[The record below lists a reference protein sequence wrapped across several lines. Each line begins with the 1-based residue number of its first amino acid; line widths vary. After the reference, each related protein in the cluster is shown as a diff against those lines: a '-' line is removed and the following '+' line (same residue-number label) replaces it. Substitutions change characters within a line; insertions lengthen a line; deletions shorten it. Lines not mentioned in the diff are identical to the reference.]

1 MRHHAE
7 ALAARFPPLMVAAR
21 RVAQTVAQGL
31 HGRRQ
36 AGMGETFW
44 QFRQYQS
51 FDSVRRIDWR
61 RSARSRTVFVRETE
75 WEAAQSVWIWRDP
88 SPSMAWRS
96 GRALPEKRER
106 AELLALA
113 LAALLTD
120 GGESVAALG
129 EQLRPM
135 SGRDGLNRFADHL
148 SLSRGQP
155 ASVPP
160 LDRLPRHAEIVLVGD
175 FLEPIE
181 DLRRVFEHYVASGVR
196 GHLLQ
201 VTDPAEEGFPYRG
214 RIRFEGT
221 EAEPPHLLRRADLVR
236 EDYAGRLAA
245 HRAALADL
253 ARLASWSFSR
263 HVTSSPPEAALL
275 SLYVAL
281 SQRQA

>member
-44 QFRQYQS
+44 QFRHYQS

-120 GGESVAALG
+120 GGVIFHLNFEV
-129 EQLRPM
+129 
-135 SGRDGLNRFADHL
+135 GRDATLAELRERH
-148 SLSRGQP
+148 RGGRAAMSTEQNNGMKP
-155 ASVPP
+155 AVPP
-160 LDRLPRHAEIVLVGD
+160 KRSLLSD
-175 FLEPIE
+175 
-181 DLRRVFEHYVASGVR
+181 RRV
-196 GHLLQ
+196 
-201 VTDPAEEGFPYRG
+201 
-214 RIRFEGT
+214 
-221 EAEPPHLLRRADLVR
+221 
-236 EDYAGRLAA
+236 RL
-245 HRAALADL
+245 
-253 ARLASWSFSR
+253 
-263 HVTSSPPEAALL
+263 LL
-275 SLYVAL
+275 SLL
-281 SQRQA
+281 